1 MKAIGPVR
9 KLPMTIEAGVNN
21 FSFGRRRLGFL
32 TRRIHQF
39 RLILI
44 DVFSFP

>member
-9 KLPMTIEAGVNN
+9 KLPPTIEAGVNN
-21 FSFGRRRLGFL
+21 FSFGRSRLGFL
-32 TRRIHQF
+32 PRRIHQL

-44 DVFSFP
+44 DAFSFP